1 MLTETRPMPSD
12 LKVAELC
19 GKESYMISPK
29 TPFAIDLDRAAQI
42 IEKAFK
48 LKIRTSYG
56 LIFDYSDDV
65 AISLMKTG
73 NMLIKGAGDE
83 KEALL
88 VCDKV
93 MKTLK

>member
-1 MLTETRPMPSD
+1 MTEISPAISE

-29 TPFAIDLDRAAQI
+29 TPFTIDLDRAAKI

-48 LKIRTSYG
+48 LKIRATFG
-56 LIFDYSDDV
+56 LTFNYSEHV
-65 AISLMKTG
+65 TISLMKTG
-73 NMLIKGAGDE
+73 NMLIKGAEDE

-88 VCDKV
+88 IYIKV
-93 MKTLK
+93 FETLK